1 MIIPFPLLRLLDN
14 SGNGC
19 RWMSS
24 TTFDVELKG
33 SHFSFVYLKVSR
45 QFVKRILTLQ
55 AKRIK
60 FLCSLV
66 VTSLFTFQMK
76 SDRIKH
82 INTRERCCGRLSL
95 FLVCKLYEISGNIKS
110 QFEELILYSF
120 LRLHFV

>member
-1 MIIPFPLLRLLDN
+1 MIIPFPLLRLDN

-33 SHFSFVYLKVSR
+33 SHFSFVYLKSLNR

-76 SDRIKH
+76 SDSIKY

-95 FLVCKLYEISGNIKS
+95 FLVCKFYEISGNIKN
-110 QFEELILYSF
+110 QFEELFLYCF
-120 LRLHFV
+120 IGLHFV